1 MHSLLEDAFQA
12 TTSITFAGAF
22 EVGFYLVKIRF
33 LELNDFDAV
42 GRARRSTDAHVM
54 NGSCAIRGQP
64 IKN

>member
-42 GRARRSTDAHVM
+42 GRA
-54 NGSCAIRGQP
+54 AIGEAQTRT
-64 IKN
+64 

>member
-1 MHSLLEDAFQA
+1 MHSLLEDALQA

-42 GRARRSTDAHVM
+42 GRA
-54 NGSCAIRGQP
+54 AIGEAQTRT
-64 IKN
+64 